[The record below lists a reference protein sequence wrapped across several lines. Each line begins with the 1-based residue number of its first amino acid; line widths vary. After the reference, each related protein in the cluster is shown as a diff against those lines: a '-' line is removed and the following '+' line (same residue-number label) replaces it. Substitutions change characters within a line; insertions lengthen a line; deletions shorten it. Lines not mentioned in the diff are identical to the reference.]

1 MADKK
6 AIKRGAFLQ
15 AAGATAAGA
24 ALVSTGAGK
33 ALASSSK
40 APVTIQFWAP
50 TTDVLGKKIITDL
63 TIPTPKTV
71 KD

>member
-33 ALASSSK
+33 ALYSIVEQGASND
-40 APVTIQFWAP
+40 P
-50 TTDVLGKKIITDL
+50 VLGANHRCSGQ
-63 TIPTPKTV
+63 
-71 KD
+71 KDHHRPDQDI